1 MELSN
6 DEQVLLVAAIGYIAA
21 VAIWALSMHARA
33 KSMLRQLSGLVDPAV
48 WNAIGAPDTLKAAMK
63 DPERRWYR
71 FVRSGE
77 YLKQCDDAAVELID
91 DFRRRS
97 KLMLIVCAGGGLLLL
112 IRFWPL
118 LKPDFL

>member
-1 MELSN
+1 MELGT
-6 DEQVLLVAAIGYIAA
+6 DEQVLLVAAIGYVAA
-21 VAIWALSMHARA
+21 VAIWAVSLHARA
-33 KSMLRQLSGLVDPAV
+33 KTTLRLLNDLVDPAV
-48 WNAIGAPDTLKAAMK
+48 WQAVGAPDTLKAAMQ

-77 YLKQCDDAAVELID
+77 YLRQCDDDAIALID
-91 DFRRRS
+91 DYRRRT
-97 KLMLIVCAGGGLLLL
+97 KTMLFVCAGGGLLLL

>member
-1 MELSN
+1 MELST

-21 VAIWALSMHARA
+21 VAIWAFSMHARA
-33 KSMLRQLSGLVDPAV
+33 KSMLRQLSDLIDPTV

-63 DPERRWYR
+63 DPEKRWYR

-97 KLMLIVCAGGGLLLL
+97 KLMLIVCTGGGLLLL

>member
-6 DEQVLLVAAIGYIAA
+6 DEQVLLVAAIGYIVA
-21 VAIWALSMHARA
+21 VSVWALSMHARA
-33 KSMLRQLSGLVDPAV
+33 KTMLRQLSDLVDPTV
-48 WNAIGAPDTLKAAMK
+48 WDAIGAPETLKAAMK
-63 DPERRWYR
+63 DPEKRWYR

-77 YLKQCDDAAVELID
+77 YLQQCGDDAIELID

-97 KLMLIVCAGGGLLLL
+97 KVMLFVCAGGGLLLL